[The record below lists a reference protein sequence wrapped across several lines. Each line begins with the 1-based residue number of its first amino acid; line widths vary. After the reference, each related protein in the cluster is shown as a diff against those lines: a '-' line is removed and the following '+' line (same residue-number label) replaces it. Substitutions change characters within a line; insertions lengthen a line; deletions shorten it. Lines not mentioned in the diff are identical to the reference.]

1 MSQRVKK
8 HTVPPPGRAR
18 PRARHCLA
26 CGARLATVR
35 EEGRAR
41 RRCPRCG
48 YTFYDN
54 PVPAAGAII
63 ERAGRILLARR
74 GAPPHEGTWDIP
86 GGFLEAG
93 EHPERALRRELRE
106 ELGAAPHRPRLLGFF
121 NDTYGRG
128 GTPLLAIVYA
138 AGLSGTPRARSD
150 VCELAWFP
158 LTRLPLAEVGF
169 PGIRRALREYAR
181 RRIAAPRGPGGS

>member
-1 MSQRVKK
+1 VEPTLKQ
-8 HTVPPPGRAR
+8 
-18 PRARHCLA
+18 RARHCLV
-26 CGARLATVR
+26 CSARLATVR
-35 EEGRAR
+35 EEGRVR

-86 GGFLEAG
+86 GGFVEAG

-106 ELGAAPHRPRLLGFF
+106 ELGATAHRPRLVGFF

-138 AGLSGTPRARSD
+138 AGLRGTPRPRSD
-150 VCELAWFP
+150 VAELAWFP
-158 LTRLPLAEVGF
+158 LARLPLVQVAF

-181 RRIAAPRGPGGS
+181 RRIAGRRTRGGS